1 VVYNGQGTKG
11 NVMATGAGASAAPT
25 GSILIVEDEAA
36 ARRLLRTTVQGLPEQ
51 YEIIEAPDG
60 DSALEMARQRHP
72 LLALVDIILPG
83 SGVSGVLLCR
93 MLSSE
98 LGIRVVVISGK
109 ASRAVVQS
117 CLSMGAIAYV
127 EKPFSVEGMR
137 SQLAGWLAE
146 GGE

>member
-1 VVYNGQGTKG
+1 
-11 NVMATGAGASAAPT
+11 MATGAAGSAGASAGEM

-72 LLALVDIILPG
+72 RLALVDIILPD
-83 SGVSGVLLCR
+83 SGLSGVLLCR
-93 MLSSE
+93 ALSSE
-98 LGIRVVVISGK
+98 LGIPVVVISGK
-109 ASRAVVQS
+109 ASRSIVQS

-127 EKPFSVEGMR
+127 QKPFSVEGMR
-137 SQLAGWLAE
+137 AQLTEWLAE
-146 GGE
+146 SGG

>member
-1 VVYNGQGTKG
+1 
-11 NVMATGAGASAAPT
+11 MATGAGASAGQR

-72 LLALVDIILPG
+72 RLALVDIILPD

-93 MLSSE
+93 TLCTE
-98 LGIRVVVISGK
+98 LGVRVVVVSGK
-109 ASRAVVQS
+109 ASRAIVQS

-137 SQLAGWLAE
+137 ARLTEWLAE
-146 GGE
+146 DRG